1 MSQDNAPTAKPGSV
15 VPIAGAANPGYE
27 KVPISDND
35 LKDPEKV
42 KLMQEVNLSR
52 HRQQESSRE
61 IQRLRR
67 ELDDA
72 IITIKEGT
80 ALVRPVARPARMHR
94 RHYGLIA
101 SFVAMVLLP
110 VGLVAGY
117 LYTRA
122 ADQYASTMAFTVR
135 SEDISS
141 SAADLLGG
149 IGAGL
154 AGAGGGSVGT
164 DADILGGIGAGLA
177 GAGGG
182 SAGTDADILYE
193 FMHSPDMVRRV
204 MDQIDL
210 REVFG
215 APRDQDPIFALPA
228 DSTIEELTDYWS
240 RMVNISYDSTSHL
253 MEVTA
258 RAFTPQD
265 ARTIAETVFSESS
278 RMINALSDIAR
289 ADSTRYAQED
299 LQTALERLKNA
310 REALTQFRL
319 ENEIVDVQADI
330 ASQMGL
336 LSSLQGQQTE
346 ALIELD
352 LISETTREGD
362 PRLEQAQ
369 RRLAVIES
377 RIADERQKF
386 GAGGAGPGGESYANT
401 VAQFES
407 LSVDREFAERAY
419 ASALSAY
426 DTAKAEANRQSR
438 YLAAY
443 ITPTLAERAEYPR
456 RIRIIATTALFALLL
471 WIVSSLVFYALRER
485 R

>member
-1 MSQDNAPTAKPGSV
+1 MGGTLKGLTLKGSSMTQDPAALAKTEQAIELS
-15 VPIAGAANPGYE
+15 E
-27 KVPISDND
+27 DDK
-35 LKDPEKV
+35 KDPEKV
-42 KLMQEVNLSR
+42 QLVQAVNLAK
-52 HRQQESSRE
+52 HRQEEAARE

-72 IITIKEGT
+72 VLTIKEGS
-80 ALVRPVARPARMHR
+80 ALVRPVARPAKMRR
-94 RHYGLIA
+94 RHYGLVVGFAAI
-101 SFVAMVLLP
+101 VLLP

-154 AGAGGGSVGT
+154 AGAS
-164 DADILGGIGAGLA
+164 
-177 GAGGG
+177 GG
-182 SAGTDADILYE
+182 SAGGDADILYE

-204 MDQIDL
+204 GEQIDL
-210 REVFG
+210 PEVFSLH
-215 APRDQDPIFALPA
+215 RDQDPVFSLAE
-228 DSTIEELTDYWS
+228 DSTIEDLTNYWS
-240 RMVNISYDSTSHL
+240 KMLTISYDSGSHL
-253 MEVTA
+253 M
-258 RAFTPQD
+258 
-265 ARTIAETVFSESS
+265 
-278 RMINALSDIAR
+278 SDIAR
-289 ADSTRYAQED
+289 ADSTRYAAED
-299 LQTALERLKNA
+299 LDTALTRLKKA
-310 REALTQFRL
+310 REELTQFRL
-319 ENEIVDVQADI
+319 ANQIVDLQADLQ
-330 ASQMGL
+330 SQMGL
-336 LSSLQGQQTE
+336 LASLQRQQTE

-352 LISETTREGD
+352 LISETARPGD

-369 RRLAVIES
+369 RRLAVIEA
-377 RIADERQKF
+377 RVADERQKF
-386 GAGGAGPGGESYANT
+386 GAGGEGPGGESYANT

-407 LSVDREFAERAY
+407 LTVDREFAERAY

-443 ITPTLAERAEYPR
+443 ITPTLAQQADYPQR
-456 RIRIIATTALFALLL
+456 MRIIATTALFAFLI
-471 WIVSSLVFYALRER
+471 WVISSLIFYALRER

>member
-1 MSQDNAPTAKPGSV
+1 MSDKAPKPLPGSV
-15 VPIAGAANPGYE
+15 VQMTGAAKPELE
-27 KVPISDND
+27 KIALNEADM
-35 LKDPEKV
+35 KDPEKV
-42 KLMQEVNLSR
+42 KLVQEVNLSR
-52 HRQQESSRE
+52 HRQQETAAE
-61 IQRLRR
+61 ILRLRR

-72 IITIKEGT
+72 ILTIKEGS
-80 ALVRPVARPARMHR
+80 ALVRPVARPARMQR
-94 RHYGLIA
+94 RHYGLGIA
-101 SFVAMVLLP
+101 FVLMVVVP

-135 SEDISS
+135 SEDITS
-141 SAADLLGG
+141 SA
-149 IGAGL
+149 
-154 AGAGGGSVGT
+154 
-164 DADILGGIGAGLA
+164 ADILGGIGAGLA

-182 SAGTDADILYE
+182 SAGSDADILYE

-215 APRDQDPIFALPA
+215 APRDQDPVFALPA

-319 ENEIVDVQADI
+319 ENEIVDVEADI

-336 LSSLQGQQTE
+336 LSSLQGQQTA

-352 LISETTREGD
+352 LISDTARDSD
-362 PRLEQAQ
+362 PRVDQAQ
-369 RRLAVIES
+369 RRLDVIEA
-377 RIADERQKF
+377 RIAEERQKF

-426 DTAKAEANRQSR
+426 DTAKAEADRQSR

-443 ITPTLAERAEYPR
+443 ITPTLAERAEYPQ
-456 RIRIIATTALFALLL
+456 RIRLIATTALFALLL

>member
-1 MSQDNAPTAKPGSV
+1 MSDNAPAAKPGSI
-15 VPIAGAANPGYE
+15 VPIAGKTAPGFE
-27 KVPISDND
+27 KVPLNDAD

-42 KLMQEVNLSR
+42 KLVQEVNLAR
-52 HRQQESSRE
+52 HRQQENSKE

-80 ALVRPVARPARMHR
+80 ALVRPVARPARMQR

-101 SFVAMVLLP
+101 SFVTMVLLP
-110 VGLVAGY
+110 VGLVSGY

-164 DADILGGIGAGLA
+164 DADIL
-177 GAGGG
+177 
-182 SAGTDADILYE
+182 YE
-193 FMHSPDMVRRV
+193 FIHSPDMVRRV
-204 MDQIDL
+204 SEQIDL
-210 REVFG
+210 AAVFS
-215 APRDQDPIFALPA
+215 APRDQDPVFALAP

-240 RMVNISYDSTSHL
+240 QMVTISYDTGSHL
-253 MEVTA
+253 MEVTS
-258 RAFTPQD
+258 RAFTPRD

-289 ADSTRYAQED
+289 ADATRYAAED
-299 LQTALERLKNA
+299 LETALARLKSA

-319 ENEIVDVQADI
+319 ENEIVDVEADI

-336 LSSLQGQQTE
+336 LSSLQSQQTE
-346 ALIELD
+346 ALIEYD
-352 LISETTREGD
+352 LISETARAGD
-362 PRLEQAQ
+362 PRLDQAQ
-369 RRLAVIES
+369 RRLAVIEA
-377 RIADERQKF
+377 RIAEERQKF
-386 GAGGAGPGGESYANT
+386 GASGAGPGGESYANT
-401 VAQFES
+401 VARFES
-407 LSVDREFAERAY
+407 LTVDREFAELAY

-443 ITPTLAERAEYPR
+443 ITPTLAQQAEYPR
-456 RIRIIATTALFALLL
+456 RIRLIAMTALFATLL
-471 WIVSSLVFYALRER
+471 WIISSLIFYALRER

>member
-1 MSQDNAPTAKPGSV
+1 MSQDTTSTGKPSPKMQDGPTTKPGSV
-15 VPIAGAANPGYE
+15 VPLTGAVKAAAAAVRPDTVVPKKADVESNTE
-27 KVPISDND
+27 KA
-35 LKDPEKV
+35 
-42 KLMQEVNLSR
+42 KLVSYVTAAR
-52 HRQQESSRE
+52 KRQHENAKE
-61 IQRLRR
+61 IKRLRR

-72 IITIKEGT
+72 IQTIKDGT
-80 ALVRPVARPARMHR
+80 TAVRPVARPAQMRK
-94 RHYGLIA
+94 RHYGLIV
-101 SFVAMVLLP
+101 SFVIMVLLP
-110 VGLVAGY
+110 IGLVAGY

-154 AGAGGGSVGT
+154 AGAGGGS
-164 DADILGGIGAGLA
+164 
-177 GAGGG
+177 
-182 SAGTDADILYE
+182 AGTDADILYE
-193 FMHSPDMVRRV
+193 FMHSPDMVRQV
-204 MDQIDL
+204 SEQIDL
-210 REVFG
+210 QTVFS
-215 APRDQDPIFALPA
+215 APRDRDPVFALTP
-228 DSTIEELTDYWS
+228 DSTIEELTNYWT
-240 RMVNISYDSTSHL
+240 RMVTISYDSGSHL

-289 ADSTRYAQED
+289 TDSTRYAAED
-299 LQTALERLKNA
+299 LQTALDRLKKA

-319 ENEIVDVQADI
+319 ENQIVDVQADI

-336 LSSLQGQQTE
+336 LSGLQAQQTE

-352 LISETTREGD
+352 LISETARAGD
-362 PRLEQAQ
+362 PRLDQAQ
-369 RRLAVIES
+369 RRLAVIEA
-377 RIADERQKF
+377 RIAEERKKF
-386 GAGGAGPGGESYANT
+386 GAGGAGPGGDSYANT

-443 ITPTLAERAEYPR
+443 ITPILAQQAEYPR

-471 WIVSSLVFYALRER
+471 WIVGSLIFYALRER
-485 R
+485 Q

>member
-1 MSQDNAPTAKPGSV
+1 MTQDPAALAKTEQAIELS
-15 VPIAGAANPGYE
+15 E
-27 KVPISDND
+27 DDK
-35 LKDPEKV
+35 KDPEKV
-42 KLMQEVNLSR
+42 QLVQAVNLAK
-52 HRQQESSRE
+52 HRQEEAARE

-72 IITIKEGT
+72 VLTIKEGS
-80 ALVRPVARPARMHR
+80 ALVRPVARPAKMRR
-94 RHYGLIA
+94 RHYGLVVGFAAI
-101 SFVAMVLLP
+101 VLLP

-154 AGAGGGSVGT
+154 AGAS
-164 DADILGGIGAGLA
+164 
-177 GAGGG
+177 GG
-182 SAGTDADILYE
+182 SAGGDADILYE

-204 MDQIDL
+204 GEQINL
-210 REVFG
+210 PEVFSLH
-215 APRDQDPIFALPA
+215 RDQDPVFSLPE
-228 DSTIEELTDYWS
+228 DSTIEDLTNYWS
-240 RMVNISYDSTSHL
+240 KMLTISYDSGSHL

-289 ADSTRYAQED
+289 ADSTRYAAED
-299 LQTALERLKNA
+299 LDTALTRLKKA
-310 REALTQFRL
+310 REELTQFRL
-319 ENEIVDVQADI
+319 ANQIVDLQADLQ
-330 ASQMGL
+330 SQMGL
-336 LSSLQGQQTE
+336 LASLQGQQTE

-352 LISETTREGD
+352 LISETARPGD

-369 RRLAVIES
+369 RRLAVIEA
-377 RIADERQKF
+377 RVADERQKF
-386 GAGGAGPGGESYANT
+386 GAGGEGPGGESYANT

-407 LSVDREFAERAY
+407 LTVDREFAERAY

-443 ITPTLAERAEYPR
+443 ITPTLAQQADYPQR
-456 RIRIIATTALFALLL
+456 MRIIATTALFAFLI
-471 WIVSSLVFYALRER
+471 WVISSLIFYALRER

>member
-1 MSQDNAPTAKPGSV
+1 MSDKAPAAKPGSV
-15 VPIAGAANPGYE
+15 VPLSGTANPGYE
-27 KVPISDND
+27 KVPLSEED

-42 KLMQEVNLSR
+42 KLVQEVNLAR
-52 HRQQESSRE
+52 HRQQENSKE

-72 IITIKEGT
+72 IITIRDGT
-80 ALVRPVARPARMHR
+80 AQVRPVARPARMQT

-101 SFVAMVLLP
+101 SFAAMVLLP

-154 AGAGGGSVGT
+154 AGASGGSVGT
-164 DADILGGIGAGLA
+164 DADIL
-177 GAGGG
+177 
-182 SAGTDADILYE
+182 YE
-193 FMHSPDMVRRV
+193 FIHSPDMVRRV
-204 MDQIDL
+204 SEQIDL
-210 REVFG
+210 VAVFS
-215 APRDQDPIFALPA
+215 APRDRDPVFALAP

-240 RMVNISYDSTSHL
+240 RMVTISYDSGSHL
-253 MEVTA
+253 MEVTS
-258 RAFTPQD
+258 RAFTPRD
-265 ARTIAETVFSESS
+265 ARAIAETVFSESS

-289 ADSTRYAQED
+289 DDSTRYAAED
-299 LQTALERLKNA
+299 LETALARLKSA

-319 ENEIVDVQADI
+319 ENEIVDVEADI

-336 LSSLQGQQTE
+336 LSGLQAQQTE

-352 LISETTREGD
+352 LISETARAGD

-369 RRLAVIES
+369 RRLSVIEA
-377 RIADERQKF
+377 RIVEERQKF

-443 ITPTLAERAEYPR
+443 ITPTLAQQAEYPR
-456 RIRIIATTALFALLL
+456 RIRLIVMTALFATLL
-471 WIVSSLVFYALRER
+471 WIIGSLVFYALRER

>member
-1 MSQDNAPTAKPGSV
+1 MTQDPATTAKTGQV
-15 VPIAGAANPGYE
+15 LDL
-27 KVPISDND
+27 SDND
-35 LKDPEKV
+35 KQDPEKV
-42 KLMQEVNLSR
+42 QLVQAVNLAK
-52 HRQQESSRE
+52 HRQEEAARE

-72 IITIKEGT
+72 VTTINEGS
-80 ALVRPVARPARMHR
+80 ALVRPVARPAQMRK
-94 RHYGLIA
+94 RHYGLVI
-101 SFVAMVLLP
+101 SFAVLVLLP
-110 VGLVAGY
+110 VSIVAGY

-154 AGAGGGSVGT
+154 AGAGGGS
-164 DADILGGIGAGLA
+164 
-177 GAGGG
+177 
-182 SAGTDADILYE
+182 AGTDADILYE

-204 MDQIDL
+204 VEQIDL
-210 REVFG
+210 PTVFG
-215 APRDQDPIFALPA
+215 LHRDQDPVFSLAA
-228 DSTIEELTDYWS
+228 DSTIEDLTKYWTK
-240 RMVNISYDSTSHL
+240 MLTISYDSGSHL

-265 ARTIAETVFSESS
+265 ARGIAETVFSESS

-289 ADSTRYAQED
+289 ADSTRYAAED
-299 LQTALERLKNA
+299 LDIALTRLKKA

-319 ENEIVDVQADI
+319 ANQIVDVQADI
-330 ASQMGL
+330 QSQMGL
-336 LSSLQGQQTE
+336 LSSLQAQQTE

-352 LISETTREGD
+352 LITETARAGD
-362 PRLEQAQ
+362 PRLEQAK
-369 RRLAVIES
+369 RRLAVIEA
-377 RIADERQKF
+377 RVAEERQKF
-386 GAGGAGPGGESYANT
+386 GAGGAGPGGESYTNT

-407 LSVDREFAERAY
+407 LTVDREFAERAY

-443 ITPTLAERAEYPR
+443 IKPTLAQQADYPQR
-456 RIRIIATTALFALLL
+456 MRIIATTGLFAFLI
-471 WIVSSLVFYALRER
+471 WIISSLIFYALRER

>member
-1 MSQDNAPTAKPGSV
+1 MSQDNAPAAKPSSV

-27 KVPISDND
+27 KVPLSDND
-35 LKDPEKV
+35 LKDPDKV
-42 KLMQEVNLSR
+42 KLVQEINLSR
-52 HRQQESSRE
+52 HRQQESSKE

-80 ALVRPVARPARMHR
+80 ALVRPVARPARMQT
-94 RHYGLIA
+94 RHYGLIT
-101 SFVAMVLLP
+101 SFAAMVLLP
-110 VGLVAGY
+110 IGVVAGY

-154 AGAGGGSVGT
+154 AGAGGGS
-164 DADILGGIGAGLA
+164 
-177 GAGGG
+177 
-182 SAGTDADILYE
+182 AGTDADILYE

-204 MDQIDL
+204 SEQIDL
-210 REVFG
+210 QTAFS
-215 APRDQDPIFALPA
+215 APRDQDPVFALA
-228 DSTIEELTDYWS
+228 SDSTIEDLTNYWT
-240 RMVNISYDSTSHL
+240 RMVTISYHSGSHL

-289 ADSTRYAQED
+289 ADGTRYAAED
-299 LQTALERLKNA
+299 LQIALDRLKKA

-319 ENEIVDVQADI
+319 ENEIVDVEADI

-336 LSSLQGQQTE
+336 LSGLQGQQTE

-352 LISETTREGD
+352 LLSETARSGD
-362 PRLEQAQ
+362 PRLVQAQ
-369 RRLAVIES
+369 RRLAVIEV
-377 RIADERQKF
+377 RIAEERRKF

-407 LSVDREFAERAY
+407 LSVDRQFAELAY

-443 ITPTLAERAEYPR
+443 ITPTLAQQAEYPR
-456 RIRIIATTALFALLL
+456 RIRIIAMTALFAMLL
-471 WIVSSLVFYALRER
+471 WIISSLIFYALRER